1 MLLLARHLA
10 GLPVL
15 FVGVRCS
22 IDIICSE
29 VPLRRKELM
38 SSRRAGS
45 GAPAGT
51 TMAGRVAQ
59 PGIHDLEV
67 DTSLLTPQDCAE
79 AIRLHLSSGPEPSA
93 FRILTRLP
101 VG

>member
-1 MLLLARHLA
+1 VRYARENRASPPQYKRYSVVWMSLGVDAFARAAPGWTA
-10 GLPVL
+10 G
-15 FVGVRCS
+15 
-22 IDIICSE
+22 
-29 VPLRRKELM
+29 
-38 SSRRAGS
+38 GS
-45 GAPAGT
+45 GALAGT

-93 FRILTRLP
+93 FRILTQLP